1 MAIYT
6 LAIGFAVALATAA
19 LLAPGV
25 IALAHRLG
33 WVAQPRPDR
42 WSKQSTAMMGGV
54 ILYAGTLAGAAATGA
69 IHRAT
74 AALWIGATAMFLLG
88 LIDDRKRIRP
98 HVKLVGQVA
107 GACWLILSGI
117 YF

>member
-6 LAIGFAVALATAA
+6 LAIGFAVALAAA
-19 LLAPGV
+19 TLITPAV

-42 WSKQSTAMMGGV
+42 WSQRPTALMGGMA
-54 ILYAGTLAGAAATGA
+54 LFAGTLAGAVATGA

-74 AALWIGATAMFLLG
+74 AALWIGAAAMFILG
-88 LIDDRKRIRP
+88 LVDDRLRIRP
-98 HVKLVGQVA
+98 HVKLVGQIA
-107 GACWLILSGI
+107 GACWLILNGI
-117 YF
+117 H